1 MGDLLN
7 PDFQDFIKCF
17 NRHKVR
23 YVLVG
28 GYAVIYHGYNRSTGD
43 LDIFVEATVA
53 NYNRIVQAF
62 EEFKMPVFDMTQS
75 TFLNTESYEVFTF
88 GVPPVSI
95 DIITVLRGVTFD
107 EAFTMSTNG
116 LIDGI
121 TIRVLLKNGLLLA
134 KKLSNR
140 PKDLEDIH
148 QLNLQEEE

>member
-17 NRHKVR
+17 NKHKVR

-43 LDIFVEATVA
+43 LDIFVETTVA

-75 TFLNTESYEVFTF
+75 TFLHTESYEVFTF

-134 KKLSNR
+134 KKLSKR

>member
-121 TIRVLLKNGLLLA
+121 TIRVLLKNGFLLA
-134 KKLSNR
+134 KKLSKR
-140 PKDLEDIH
+140 PKDLEDLH

>member
-53 NYNRIVQAF
+53 NYNRIAEAF
-62 EEFKMPVFDMTQS
+62 EEFKMSVFDMTQS

>member
-62 EEFKMPVFDMTQS
+62 EEFKMLVFDMTQS

>member
-17 NRHKVR
+17 NKHKVR

-121 TIRVLLKNGLLLA
+121 TIRVLLKNGFLLA
-134 KKLSNR
+134 KKLSKR
-140 PKDLEDIH
+140 PKDLEDLH

>member
-134 KKLSNR
+134 KKISNR

-148 QLNLQEEE
+148 QLNLHEEE

>member
-75 TFLNTESYEVFTF
+75 TFLNTQSYEVFTF

-95 DIITVLRGVTFD
+95 DIKTVLRGVTFD
-107 EAFTMSTNG
+107 EAFTHNVDQWTYRWNNDKGTAQKRTS
-116 LIDGI
+116 
-121 TIRVLLKNGLLLA
+121 V
-134 KKLSNR
+134 S
-140 PKDLEDIH
+140 
-148 QLNLQEEE
+148 

>member
-1 MGDLLN
+1 M
-7 PDFQDFIKCF
+7 
-17 NRHKVR
+17 
-23 YVLVG
+23 
-28 GYAVIYHGYNRSTGD
+28 
-43 LDIFVEATVA
+43 DIFVEATVA

-116 LIDGI
+116 LIDDNDKG
-121 TIRVLLKNGLLLA
+121 TAQKRTSV
-134 KKLSNR
+134 S
-140 PKDLEDIH
+140 
-148 QLNLQEEE
+148 

>member
-17 NRHKVR
+17 NKHKVR

-121 TIRVLLKNGLLLA
+121 RIRVLLKNGLLLA

-148 QLNLQEEE
+148 QLILQEEE

>member
-1 MGDLLN
+1 M
-7 PDFQDFIKCF
+7 
-17 NRHKVR
+17 
-23 YVLVG
+23 LVG

-53 NYNRIVQAF
+53 NYNRIAEAF
-62 EEFKMPVFDMTQS
+62 EEFKMSVFDMTQS

-148 QLNLQEEE
+148 QLILQEEE

>member
-28 GYAVIYHGYNRSTGD
+28 GYADIYHGYNRSTGD

>member
-1 MGDLLN
+1 M
-7 PDFQDFIKCF
+7 
-17 NRHKVR
+17 
-23 YVLVG
+23 LVG

>member
-17 NRHKVR
+17 NKHKVR

>member
-62 EEFKMPVFDMTQS
+62 EEFKMLVFDMTQS

-121 TIRVLLKNGLLLA
+121 TIRVLLKNGLLIA

-140 PKDLEDIH
+140 PKDLEDIQ
-148 QLNLQEEE
+148 QLSLQEEE

>member
-1 MGDLLN
+1 M
-7 PDFQDFIKCF
+7 
-17 NRHKVR
+17 
-23 YVLVG
+23 LVG

-148 QLNLQEEE
+148 QLILQEEE

>member
-17 NRHKVR
+17 NKHKVR

-148 QLNLQEEE
+148 QLSLQEEE

>member
-53 NYNRIVQAF
+53 NYNRIAEAF
-62 EEFKMPVFDMTQS
+62 EEFKMSVFDMTQS

-121 TIRVLLKNGLLLA
+121 RIRVLLKNGLLLA

>member
-17 NRHKVR
+17 NKHKVR

-148 QLNLQEEE
+148 QLILQEEE

>member
-148 QLNLQEEE
+148 QLILQEEE

>member
-43 LDIFVEATVA
+43 LDIFVETTVA

>member
-121 TIRVLLKNGLLLA
+121 TIRVLLKNGLLIA

-140 PKDLEDIH
+140 PKDLEDIQ
-148 QLNLQEEE
+148 QLSLQEEE

>member
-28 GYAVIYHGYNRSTGD
+28 GYADIYHGYNRSTGD

-75 TFLNTESYEVFTF
+75 TFLNT
-88 GVPPVSI
+88 
-95 DIITVLRGVTFD
+95 
-107 EAFTMSTNG
+107 
-116 LIDGI
+116 
-121 TIRVLLKNGLLLA
+121 
-134 KKLSNR
+134 
-140 PKDLEDIH
+140 
-148 QLNLQEEE
+148 